1 MVSARAL
8 NYGYFSELTWKISN
22 DERKGVSE
30 RQRKRVDSFEQI
42 GIIWVLCN
50 QRVRRFKAAHTLQVA
65 SSHCGLAVAEAT

>member
-42 GIIWVLCN
+42 GIIWTGSC
-50 QRVRRFKAAHTLQVA
+50 
-65 SSHCGLAVAEAT
+65 